1 MSITTTV
8 PLPEV
13 RAVVTD
19 MTVELNVLG
28 NPETLT
34 ASTSAELRTKIMSRV
49 VKLASGL
56 GTDVRLEV
64 HDHTGRWRL
73 VASPDGHLRED
84 EPLPSAE
91 EETVPVSQKIQPP
104 SLPAEQ
110 LSAHLSEPAAA
121 AAAAAAVSSLHD
133 APTAEASET
142 AEDSGEELPTRKA
155 ARASFIIDERREP
168 AATNGWRGLLA
179 RTTGLQVPASV
190 LERERRRHVQAVSQ
204 HWPGPRKISVV
215 NGKGGVGK
223 TLTTAMLTAVF
234 ARHGGAGVLAWD
246 NNDTRGTLGW
256 RTEKG
261 PHDATVQDLLPDT
274 VRLLSP
280 SAQISDLARF
290 VHHQTSDKYDVLRS
304 NPELLATKQ
313 RITQDDFDAL
323 HEVAAKYF
331 RLVFFDSGND
341 ESAPRWL
348 RMIDHTDQLVVATT
362 ALGESAESGA
372 LLLEAL
378 SERDE
383 HSAAL
388 ARNAVVVVLQSERN
402 STIADAKRVADGF
415 TGLARMAVT
424 IPFDRALH
432 GGALRYDAVRPA
444 TRAAWLRAG
453 AAVADG
459 L

>member
-13 RAVVTD
+13 RAVVTNT
-19 MTVELNVLG
+19 TVELNVLG

-64 HDHTGRWRL
+64 HDHTGHWRL
-73 VASPDGHLRED
+73 VASPNGHLRED
-84 EPLPSAE
+84 EPLPPTAE
-91 EETVPVSQKIQPP
+91 EPAPVAQKIQPP

-110 LSAHLSEPAAA
+110 LSAHLSEPTAA
-121 AAAAAAVSSLHD
+121 AAAAAAVSPLHD
-133 APTAEASET
+133 APTAGASET

-155 ARASFIIDERREP
+155 ARASFIIHERREP

-204 HWPGPRKISVV
+204 HWPEPRKISVV

-234 ARHGGAGVLAWD
+234 ARNGGAGVLAWD

-261 PHDATVQDLLPDT
+261 PPRRHRAGSPPGHREVAVTFGADLRSGTIRAPPDQRQ
-274 VRLLSP
+274 VRRAALEPGAAGDQAAHHPGRLRC
-280 SAQISDLARF
+280 SARGGREVFS
-290 VHHQTSDKYDVLRS
+290 SGVLR
-304 NPELLATKQ
+304 
-313 RITQDDFDAL
+313 
-323 HEVAAKYF
+323 
-331 RLVFFDSGND
+331 
-341 ESAPRWL
+341 L
-348 RMIDHTDQLVVATT
+348 R
-362 ALGESAESGA
+362 
-372 LLLEAL
+372 
-378 SERDE
+378 
-383 HSAAL
+383 
-388 ARNAVVVVLQSERN
+388 
-402 STIADAKRVADGF
+402 KR
-415 TGLARMAVT
+415 
-424 IPFDRALH
+424 
-432 GGALRYDAVRPA
+432 
-444 TRAAWLRAG
+444 
-453 AAVADG
+453 
-459 L
+459 